1 MFVKICGIADDAAL
15 SAAIGHGADMLG
27 FDFRR
32 HHVAA
37 LAPLVNAVPSGIDRV
52 GVFADAD
59 DAAIGAVLALAK
71 LDLIQLDGTETPN
84 RLAAIRATFRL
95 PIIRTVTDG
104 DATPWRAADW
114 LRLVG
119 AVPANFRSARPFLL
133 AGKLADA
140 VYHRAPAV
148 EFTAPADEAAGAIRI
163 FLEAARDAAHGVA
176 A

>member
-1 MFVKICGIADDAAL
+1 M

-32 HHVAA
+32 HDAA
-37 LAPLVNAVPSGIDRV
+37 LLAPLVNAVPSGMDRV

-59 DAAIGAVLALAK
+59 DAVIGATLAQAK
-71 LDLIQLDGTETPN
+71 LDLIQLDGAETPE
-84 RLAAIRATFRL
+84 RLSAIRSTFRL
-95 PIIRTVTDG
+95 PVIRTLADG
-104 DATPWRAADW
+104 DTAPWRAADW

-119 AVPANFRSARPFLL
+119 TVPAHFRSARPFLF

-140 VYHRAPAV
+140 VRHRAPAV
-148 EFTAPADEAAGAIRI
+148 EFTAPADDAAGAIRI